1 MTIVLFSRC
10 FYDANDKS
18 DFPVAMRDCL
28 QVGFDNK
35 FYEDFYHVIVQARV
49 VSDPPSSAY

>member
-18 DFPVAMRDCL
+18 DFPVSMRDCL

-49 VSDPPSSAY
+49 VFDPTSSA